1 MLSSHLIFPATNMTK
16 IGLMG
21 MEFHSFHGYYTE
33 EQSVGNNYVIDVTVE
48 LPVSP
53 GQMKD
58 SLERTV
64 NYETIYQICHAEM
77 SNSRHLIET
86 VADNILAKVGELAP
100 KGSEILVK
108 LRKKNPLLGGLVDH
122 AIVEL
127 HLKN

>member
-1 MLSSHLIFPATNMTK
+1 MLSSLLIFPATNMTK

-33 EQSVGNNYVIDVTVE
+33 EQSVGNNYVIDVVVE

-53 GQMKD
+53 DQMKD

-64 NYETIYQICHAEM
+64 NYETIYQICQAEM
-77 SNSRHLIET
+77 DDPRHLIET
-86 VADNILAKVGELAP
+86 VADSIIAKVGGLAP
-100 KGSEILVK
+100 KGSEVWVK
-108 LRKKNPLLGGLVDH
+108 LRKRNPLLGGLVDH
-122 AIVEL
+122 AMVEL